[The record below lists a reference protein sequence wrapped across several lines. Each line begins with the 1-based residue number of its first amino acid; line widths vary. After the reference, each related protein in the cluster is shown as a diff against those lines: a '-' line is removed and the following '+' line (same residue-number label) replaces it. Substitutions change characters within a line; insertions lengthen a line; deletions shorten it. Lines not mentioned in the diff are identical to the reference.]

1 MISKHKLDVF
11 DLKII
16 RALTDDGR
24 MSWRDLAAK
33 IGLSF
38 SPTLRRVRHLE
49 KSGTI
54 LGYSV
59 QVDQSHLLGTM
70 GVFISVTLERQVKY
84 ILIDFEKTVSGL
96 PEVIGGFLMSGSSDY
111 LLHAVVRDFQH
122 YQALL
127 GTLTDTPGVAHI
139 HSSFVIKPFIRRSVP
154 LPEEQ
159 GPSAEKRKA

>member
-54 LGYSV
+54 QGYTV
-59 QVDQSHLLGTM
+59 QVDESQLLGTM
-70 GVFISVTLERQVKY
+70 GVFISVTLERQVKN
-84 ILIDFEKTVSGL
+84 ILIDFEKTVSSL

-111 LLHAVVRDFQH
+111 LLHAVIRDFQH

-127 GTLTDTPGVAHI
+127 GMLTDTPGVAHI
-139 HSSFVIKPFIRRSVP
+139 HSSFVIKSLIRRSVP
-154 LPEEQ
+154 LLEEQ
-159 GPSAEKRKA
+159 GPSAQKRKA